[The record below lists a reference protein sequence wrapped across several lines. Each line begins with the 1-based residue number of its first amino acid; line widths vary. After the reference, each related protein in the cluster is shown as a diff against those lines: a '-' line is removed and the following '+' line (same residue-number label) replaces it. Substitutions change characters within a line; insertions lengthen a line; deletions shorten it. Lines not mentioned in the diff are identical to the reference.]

1 MNGMTIGE
9 MLRACRG
16 EWQGNEETLT
26 KAPSSIVTDSRQAG
40 EGSLFL
46 ALRGERTDGHKY
58 IPDVLQKG
66 ALAALCEERGA
77 AGEPRIVVPDTLAAM
92 QQIAAASRKRWNI
105 PFIGVTGSVGKTTA
119 KEMLA
124 AALSG
129 KYEVF
134 KTPGSMNGQ
143 IGIPVSLIGLHGDYD
158 VAVIE
163 MGVSLFGEMTRLT
176 NMVHPDMA
184 VFTNIG
190 DAHLE
195 ALGDRPG
202 VLRAKSEILHGMGP
216 NAVIFANGDDA
227 LLSRAD
233 FKRKTV
239 LFGLGEKNCAVR
251 AADVQQ
257 NGESLSCRILAA
269 GRDFAV
275 TVPAYGTYMIYSVL
289 AAAAV
294 SIELGL
300 SDGEIAR
307 GLARYE
313 TVGRRS
319 RVVKTGYCTLVDD
332 CYNANPTSDC
342 AAIDS
347 LASLPGRRVCI
358 LGDMLEMG
366 GNAPELHR
374 SVGEYAAAH
383 GVDLVITQGELAGY
397 IAEGAGKAGVHYP
410 DRTALLA
417 ALPELLHEGDVVLVK
432 ASHGAHFEEI
442 SEAVKRLTL

>member
-9 MLRACRG
+9 MLRICRG
-16 EWQGNEETLT
+16 EWQGNEETLN
-26 KAPSSIVTDSRQAG
+26 KAPTSVATDSRQVG

-66 ALAALCEERGA
+66 ALAVLCEERGA
-77 AGEPRIVVPDTLAAM
+77 PGEPRIVVPDTLTAM
-92 QQIAAASRKRWNI
+92 QQIAAASRKRWEI

-143 IGIPVSLIGLHGDYD
+143 IGIPVSLIGLRGDYG

-202 VLRAKSEILHGMGP
+202 ILRAKSEILQGMGS

-227 LLSRAD
+227 LLSKAD
-233 FKRKTV
+233 FGRKTI
-239 LFGLGEKNCAVR
+239 LFGLGENCAVR

-257 NGESLSCRILAA
+257 CGESLSCRILAE

-289 AAAAV
+289 SAAAV

-300 SDGEIAR
+300 SDEEIAR

-319 RVVKTGYCTLVDD
+319 RVVRTGHCTLVDD

-347 LASLPGRRVCI
+347 LSSLPGRRVCI

-366 GNAPELHR
+366 ENAPALHR
-374 SVGEYAAAH
+374 SVGEYAASH
-383 GVDLVITQGELAGY
+383 GVELVITQGELAKY
-397 IAEGAGKAGVHYP
+397 IAEGAGEIGVHYP
-410 DRTALLA
+410 DRAALLTAL
-417 ALPELLHEGDVVLVK
+417 PKLLREGDVVLVK

-442 SEAVKRLTL
+442 SEAVKQLT

>member
-16 EWQGNEETLT
+16 EWQGSEETLKKT
-26 KAPSSIVTDSRQAG
+26 PFSVVTDSRQAG

-46 ALRGERTDGHKY
+46 ALRGEKTDGHKY

-66 ALAALCEERGA
+66 ALAVLCEERGA
-77 AGEPRIVVPDTLAAM
+77 SGEPRLVVPDTLEAM
-92 QQIAAASRKRWNI
+92 QRIAAASRARWNI
-105 PFIGVTGSVGKTTA
+105 PFIGITGSVGKTTA

-129 KYEVF
+129 KYAVF

-143 IGIPVSLIGLHGDYD
+143 IGIPVSLLGLRGEYD

-184 VFTNIG
+184 VFMNIG

-202 VLRAKSEILHGMGP
+202 ILRAKSEMLLGMKDD
-216 NAVIFANGDDA
+216 AVAFANGDDA
-227 LLSRAD
+227 LLSHAD
-233 FKRKTV
+233 FRRKTV
-239 LFGLGEKNCAVR
+239 LFGLGEKCAVR
-251 AADVQQ
+251 AADIRQ
-257 NGESLSCRILAA
+257 NGESLSCRIIA
-269 GRDFAV
+269 GERDFPV
-275 TVPAYGTYMIYSVL
+275 TVPAYGNYMIYSVL

-294 SIELGL
+294 SLELGL
-300 SDGEIAR
+300 SDAEIAR
-307 GLARYE
+307 GLALYQ

-319 RVVKTGYCTLVDD
+319 RVERTAYCTLVDD

-347 LASLPGRRVCI
+347 LASLGGRRVCV

-366 GNAPELHR
+366 ENAPALHR
-374 SVGEYAAAH
+374 TVGEYAVTH
-383 GVDLVITQGELAGY
+383 GVALVITQGDLAGY
-397 IAEGAGKAGVHYP
+397 IAEGAGEKGMRFP
-410 DRTALLA
+410 DRAALLH
-417 ALPELLHEGDVVLVK
+417 ALPELIRPGDTVLVK
-432 ASHGAHFEEI
+432 ASHGAHFEEV
-442 SEAVKRLTL
+442 SEAIKCL

>member
-16 EWQGNEETLT
+16 QWQGGD
-26 KAPSSIVTDSRQAG
+26 APLSESPTAVVTDSRQAS
-40 EGSLFL
+40 EGCLFL
-46 ALRGERTDGHKY
+46 ALRGERTDGHRY

-66 ALAALCEERGA
+66 ALAVLCEERGEP
-77 AGEPRIVVPDTLAAM
+77 GEPRIVVPDTLTAM
-92 QQIAAASRKRWNI
+92 QQIAAESRKRWNI

-129 KYEVF
+129 KLSVF

-143 IGIPVSLIGLHGDYD
+143 IGIPVSLIGLHGEYD
-158 VAVIE
+158 AAVIE

-176 NMVHPDMA
+176 NRVHPDMA

-202 VLRAKSEILHGMGP
+202 ILRAKSEILQGMKED
-216 NAVIFANGDDA
+216 AVIFANGDDA
-227 LLSRAD
+227 LLSTAD
-233 FKRKTV
+233 FGRKTV
-239 LFGLGEKNCAVR
+239 LFGMGESCDVR
-251 AADVQQ
+251 AADVRQ
-257 NGESLSCRILAA
+257 NGESLSCRIVC
-269 GRDFAV
+269 GSRSFPV
-275 TVPAYGTYMIYSVL
+275 VVPAYGTYMIYSVL

-294 SIELGL
+294 CMELGL
-300 SDGEIAR
+300 SDAEIAR
-307 GLARYE
+307 GLAGYQ

-319 RVVKTGYCTLVDD
+319 RIVQTGRYTLVDD
-332 CYNANPTSDC
+332 CYNANPTSSR

-347 LASLPGRRVCI
+347 LATLPGRRVCI

-366 GNAPELHR
+366 ENAPALHR
-374 SVGEYAAAH
+374 TVGEYAAENGAA
-383 GVDLVITQGELAGY
+383 LVITQGELAKFT
-397 IAEGAGKAGVHYP
+397 AEGAGDKGVHFAS
-410 DRTALLA
+410 RAELLK
-417 ALPELLHEGDVVLVK
+417 ALPGLLRPGDAVLVK

-442 SEAVKRLTL
+442 SDFIQTLS